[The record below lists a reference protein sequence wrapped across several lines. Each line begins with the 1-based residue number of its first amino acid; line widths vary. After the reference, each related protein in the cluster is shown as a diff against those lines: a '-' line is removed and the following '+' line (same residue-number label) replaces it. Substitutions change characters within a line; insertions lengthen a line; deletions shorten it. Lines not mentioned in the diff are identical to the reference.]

1 MARVLVVD
9 DDSNLRRVL
18 SLMLQRSGY
27 QVDEASN
34 GLEALQRATADSY
47 DAAVVDY
54 QMPPPDG
61 LEVLGQL
68 RDIQP
73 RCVRVL
79 MSGALD
85 LPVVMHAVNRGEV
98 SRVLQKPFP
107 RQLIVSTLE
116 EAISARA
123 RLEELCVGAR
133 SDGFESQRRQLEECF
148 NSDVLKLALQPVVDA
163 RDGTLRGYEALLRS
177 SHHSLDT
184 PTRVIAASEAHDLLG
199 RLADR
204 VSQLA
209 AAWLRLLPGD
219 VNFFL
224 NVHPAE
230 LSDLEEV
237 QRRFAALR
245 PWAGRVVLEITER
258 SHVQQMIGWR
268 RTLDALTADGFRIA
282 VDDLGAGYNSLSIL
296 AELQPSF
303 VKVDMSI
310 VRHIDREER
319 KQRLMDLLSR
329 FARAT
334 HTQLIVEGIE
344 TAEEAAVVKRLGA
357 DLLQGFFFGRPSL
370 SVGGIS
376 PEARRVMSVAASPSA

>member
-27 QVDEASN
+27 QVDEASD
-34 GLEALQRATADSY
+34 GLEALQKATASSY

-54 QMPPPDG
+54 QMPAPDG

-68 RDIQP
+68 REIQP

-133 SDGFESQRRQLEECF
+133 SDGVESQRRQLEECLSGDF
-148 NSDVLKLALQPVVDA
+148 LKLALQPVVAA
-163 RDGTLRGYEALLRS
+163 RDGGLRGYEALLRS
-177 SHHSLDT
+177 AHPTLDT
-184 PTRVIAASEAHDLLG
+184 PTRIIAASEAHDLLG

-204 VSQLA
+204 VAQLA
-209 AAWLRLLPGD
+209 CSWLRVLPPELS
-219 VNFFL
+219 FFV

-230 LSDLEEV
+230 LSDV
-237 QRRFAALR
+237 QAVRRRFTVLK
-245 PWAGRVVLEITER
+245 PWANRVVLEITER

-268 RTLDALTADGFRIA
+268 HTLDALTAEGFRIA

-334 HTQLIVEGIE
+334 NTQLIVEGIE
-344 TAEEAAVVKRLGA
+344 TAEEAAVVKRIGV
-357 DLLQGFFFGRPSL
+357 DLLQGYLFGRPSL
-370 SVGGIS
+370 SIAGMLPASAVG
-376 PEARRVMSVAASPSA
+376 

>member
-27 QVDEASN
+27 QVDEASD
-34 GLEALQRATADSY
+34 GLEALQKATASSY

-54 QMPPPDG
+54 QMPAPDG

-68 RDIQP
+68 REIQP

-133 SDGFESQRRQLEECF
+133 SDGVESQRRQLEECLSGDF
-148 NSDVLKLALQPVVDA
+148 LKLALQPVVAA
-163 RDGTLRGYEALLRS
+163 RDGGLRGYEALLRS
-177 SHHSLDT
+177 AHPTLDT
-184 PTRVIAASEAHDLLG
+184 PTRIIAASEAHDLLG

-204 VSQLA
+204 VAQLA
-209 AAWLRLLPGD
+209 CSWLRVLPPELS
-219 VNFFL
+219 FFV

-230 LSDLEEV
+230 LSDIEAV
-237 QRRFAALR
+237 QRRFTILK
-245 PWAGRVVLEITER
+245 PWAHRVVLEITER

-268 RTLDALTADGFRIA
+268 HTLDALTAEGFRIA

-334 HTQLIVEGIE
+334 NTQLIVEGIE
-344 TAEEAAVVKRLGA
+344 TAEEAAVVKRIGV
-357 DLLQGFFFGRPSL
+357 DLLQGYLFGRPSL
-370 SVGGIS
+370 SIAGMLPASAVG
-376 PEARRVMSVAASPSA
+376 